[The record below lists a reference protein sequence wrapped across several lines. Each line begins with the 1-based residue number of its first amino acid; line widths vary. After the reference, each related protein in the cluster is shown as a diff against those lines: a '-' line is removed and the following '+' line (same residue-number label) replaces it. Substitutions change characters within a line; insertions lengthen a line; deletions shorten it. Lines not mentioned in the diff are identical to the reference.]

1 MQLAPLSRR
10 ETEVAELVAIGMTN
24 REIATKLFIS
34 ERTVESH
41 VEQIRNKLGFKSRSQ
56 VAAWMVEAR
65 MRQSAPI
72 LPLGRR
78 EQPRPAARHW
88 TLQRRSLVI
97 SLAILALA
105 GGSALAA
112 IVIATQMP
120 ARAVVV
126 TTVAG
131 SGVIAYSSDGS
142 RPTATALARPIAIAL
157 DRNDQLFIIDGDRVR
172 KVSPTAVI
180 TVAGTGQAGYSG
192 DGAAATA
199 ARLNAPRALAFDSQG
214 NLYIADTLNNAV
226 RRVDPR
232 GVITTV
238 AGTGEPGSS
247 GDGGPATSARLSLPS
262 GVAVGFGGTL
272 YIADSGNN
280 RIRAIAPDGTITS
293 YAGTGEPRYAGDGGP
308 ATSAPLNSPQGLA
321 SDSEGN
327 LYIADTINDRVRKVD
342 LEGTIRTVAGSGIR
356 GFAGDGGLAR
366 IAQLNL
372 AAGPLESAGQSVA
385 VDTQGNLYIADA
397 DNQRVRR
404 VDINGVITTV
414 AGSGAAGYSGDRG
427 PAMSA
432 AFNSPLGVAADLY
445 GHIYIADTKNGR
457 IRELG

>member
-10 ETEVAELVAIGMTN
+10 ETEVAELVAKGLTN

-41 VEQIRNKLGFKSRSQ
+41 VEQIRNKLGFNSRTQ
-56 VAAWMVEAR
+56 IAGWMVETR
-65 MRQSAPI
+65 LRQSPPV
-72 LPLGRR
+72 LPMDQRK
-78 EQPRPAARHW
+78 QPRRGARHW
-88 TLQRRSLVI
+88 TVRRRGLVI
-97 SLAILALA
+97 ALAILGVAA
-105 GGSALAA
+105 GSALTTL
-112 IVIATQMP
+112 VITMQTP
-120 ARAVVV
+120 AHAPNV

-131 SGVIAYSSDGS
+131 SGVIAFSADGG
-142 RPTATALARPIAIAL
+142 RPTETALARPLAIAL
-157 DRNDQLFIIDGDRVR
+157 DRNDQLYVVDGDRVR
-172 KVSPTAVI
+172 KVGSKAVV
-180 TVAGTGQAGYSG
+180 TVVGSGQSGYSG

-226 RRVDPR
+226 RRVDPH

-238 AGTGEPGSS
+238 AGTGEAGSS
-247 GDGGPATSARLSLPS
+247 GDGGPATSARLSSPS
-262 GVAVGFGGTL
+262 GLAVGFGVL

-280 RIRAIAPDGTITS
+280 RIRAVAPDGTITS
-293 YAGTGEPRYAGDGGP
+293 FAGTAEPRYAGDGGP

-321 SDSEGN
+321 FDSEGN
-327 LYIADTINDRVRKVD
+327 LYIADTLNDRVRKVD
-342 LEGTIRTVAGSGIR
+342 LEGMITTVAGSGIR

-366 IAQLNL
+366 IAELNL
-372 AAGPLESAGQSVA
+372 AAGPRESAGQALA

-404 VDINGVITTV
+404 VGLNGVITTV
-414 AGSGAAGYSGDRG
+414 AGSGQAGYSGDGG
-427 PAMSA
+427 PPRSA

-445 GHIYIADTKNGR
+445 GHIYIADTRNGR